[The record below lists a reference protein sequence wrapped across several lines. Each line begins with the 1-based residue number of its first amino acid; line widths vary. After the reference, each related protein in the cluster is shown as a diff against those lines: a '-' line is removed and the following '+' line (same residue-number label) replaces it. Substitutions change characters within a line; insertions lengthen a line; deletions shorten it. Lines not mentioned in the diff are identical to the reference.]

1 MVEALAPNRADE
13 PFHEWILPRTLGRC
27 EDFVDAQAVYSV
39 SEGLAIDGVAIAE
52 EVGRRG
58 VVREGVHDLLGR
70 PVRGG
75 VFGEVEVDDASAKVS
90 EHDEDKEHPQARG
103 GDREEIEGDQIPD

>member
-1 MVEALAPNRADE
+1 MVEALAPNRADK
-13 PFHEWILPRTLGRC
+13 PFREWILPRTLGRC

-52 EVGRRG
+52 KVGRRG

-70 PVRGG
+70 PGCGG
-75 VFGEVEVDDASAKVS
+75 VLGHVEVEDPPARVG
-90 EHDEDKEHPQARG
+90 EHDED
-103 GDREEIEGDQIPD
+103 EEDA